1 MNTMEEKYSLCA
13 LNRIFG
19 FDPKAG
25 HSLVSHLG
33 SASEAFRLSE
43 KEMNLLI
50 GPYSKYKG
58 MINRRA
64 LDSAAEELERLS
76 SWNISFIGHT
86 EEEYPQL
93 LLDCEDAPLGL
104 YVRSS
109 SPVNQIFPQERRIAI
124 VGTRDI
130 SPYGQEWCNRIVDAL
145 ARTSDRPGIVSGLAL
160 GTDICAHRQAVRS
173 GLPTIAVMATGPETV
188 YPHRHREFAE
198 EMVHTPGC
206 ALITDY
212 PPGTAPLAVHF
223 LRRNRIIAGLSDA
236 TILIESRIK
245 GGGMMTSRLAFSYN
259 REVYAL
265 PGRID
270 DPRSQGCNLLIK
282 EKIAEAID
290 SVEGLLSGMG
300 MNAVKSVREISD
312 KDMIASYFSGNGTDS
327 STMMELTVVFGM
339 IRKNRG
345 INLDDLSAKTGF
357 SYSRIARLAGM
368 LEMEDLIS
376 MDLLQRCTFNMR
388 KSR

>member
-1 MNTMEEKYSLCA
+1 
-13 LNRIFG
+13 
-19 FDPKAG
+19 
-25 HSLVSHLG
+25 
-33 SASEAFRLSE
+33 
-43 KEMNLLI
+43 
-50 GPYSKYKG
+50 
-58 MINRRA
+58 
-64 LDSAAEELERLS
+64 
-76 SWNISFIGHT
+76 
-86 EEEYPQL
+86 
-93 LLDCEDAPLGL
+93 
-104 YVRSS
+104 
-109 SPVNQIFPQERRIAI
+109 
-124 VGTRDI
+124 
-130 SPYGQEWCNRIVDAL
+130 
-145 ARTSDRPGIVSGLAL
+145 
-160 GTDICAHRQAVRS
+160 
-173 GLPTIAVMATGPETV
+173 
-188 YPHRHREFAE
+188 
-198 EMVHTPGC
+198 
-206 ALITDY
+206 
-212 PPGTAPLAVHF
+212 
-223 LRRNRIIAGLSDA
+223 
-236 TILIESRIK
+236 
-245 GGGMMTSRLAFSYN
+245 MTSRLAFSYN

-312 KDMIASYFSGNGTDS
+312 KDMIASYFSGNETDS

-376 MDLLQRCTFNMR
+376 MDLLQRCTVNMR

>member
-1 MNTMEEKYSLCA
+1 
-13 LNRIFG
+13 
-19 FDPKAG
+19 
-25 HSLVSHLG
+25 
-33 SASEAFRLSE
+33 
-43 KEMNLLI
+43 
-50 GPYSKYKG
+50 
-58 MINRRA
+58 
-64 LDSAAEELERLS
+64 
-76 SWNISFIGHT
+76 
-86 EEEYPQL
+86 
-93 LLDCEDAPLGL
+93 
-104 YVRSS
+104 
-109 SPVNQIFPQERRIAI
+109 
-124 VGTRDI
+124 
-130 SPYGQEWCNRIVDAL
+130 
-145 ARTSDRPGIVSGLAL
+145 
-160 GTDICAHRQAVRS
+160 
-173 GLPTIAVMATGPETV
+173 
-188 YPHRHREFAE
+188 
-198 EMVHTPGC
+198 
-206 ALITDY
+206 
-212 PPGTAPLAVHF
+212 
-223 LRRNRIIAGLSDA
+223 
-236 TILIESRIK
+236 
-245 GGGMMTSRLAFSYN
+245 MTSRLAFSYN

-312 KDMIASYFSGNGTDS
+312 KDMIESYFSGNGTDS

>member
-1 MNTMEEKYSLCA
+1 MNK
-13 LNRIFG
+13 IFG
-19 FDPKAG
+19 FEPKIG
-25 HSLVSHLG
+25 HSLVSLLG
-33 SASEAFRLSE
+33 SASEVFRLSE
-43 KEMNLLI
+43 KETNQLI

-58 MINRRA
+58 AINRRA
-64 LDSAAEELERLS
+64 LDSAAEELERIS
-76 SWNISFIGHT
+76 SGNISFIGYT
-86 EEEYPQL
+86 AEEYPQL
-93 LLDCEDAPLGL
+93 LLECEDAPLGL
-104 YVRSS
+104 YVRSCT
-109 SPVNQIFPQERRIAI
+109 PVRQIFPQERRVAV

-130 SPYGQEWCNRIVDAL
+130 SPYGQEWCSRIVDAL

-212 PPGTAPLAVHF
+212 PPGTAPLAIHF

-265 PGRID
+265 PGRVD

-290 SVEGLLSGMG
+290 SAEGLLSGMG
-300 MNAVKSVREISD
+300 MNAVKPARQISD
-312 KDMIASYFSGNGTDS
+312 KDLITACFGRNGTDDN
-327 STMMELTVVFGM
+327 TITELIVVFGM

-357 SYSRIARLAGM
+357 SYNRIARLAGM

-376 MDLLQRCTFNMR
+376 MDLMQRCTVNMR

>member
-1 MNTMEEKYSLCA
+1 
-13 LNRIFG
+13 
-19 FDPKAG
+19 
-25 HSLVSHLG
+25 
-33 SASEAFRLSE
+33 
-43 KEMNLLI
+43 
-50 GPYSKYKG
+50 
-58 MINRRA
+58 
-64 LDSAAEELERLS
+64 
-76 SWNISFIGHT
+76 
-86 EEEYPQL
+86 
-93 LLDCEDAPLGL
+93 
-104 YVRSS
+104 
-109 SPVNQIFPQERRIAI
+109 
-124 VGTRDI
+124 
-130 SPYGQEWCNRIVDAL
+130 
-145 ARTSDRPGIVSGLAL
+145 
-160 GTDICAHRQAVRS
+160 
-173 GLPTIAVMATGPETV
+173 
-188 YPHRHREFAE
+188 
-198 EMVHTPGC
+198 
-206 ALITDY
+206 
-212 PPGTAPLAVHF
+212 
-223 LRRNRIIAGLSDA
+223 
-236 TILIESRIK
+236 
-245 GGGMMTSRLAFSYN
+245 MTSRLAFSYN

-270 DPRSQGCNLLIK
+270 DPKSQGCNLLIK

-312 KDMIASYFSGNGTDS
+312 KDMIASYFSGNETDS

>member
-1 MNTMEEKYSLCA
+1 MTA
-13 LNRIFG
+13 
-19 FDPKAG
+19 
-25 HSLVSHLG
+25 
-33 SASEAFRLSE
+33 RLS
-43 KEMNLLI
+43 
-50 GPYSKYKG
+50 
-58 MINRRA
+58 
-64 LDSAAEELERLS
+64 
-76 SWNISFIGHT
+76 
-86 EEEYPQL
+86 
-93 LLDCEDAPLGL
+93 
-104 YVRSS
+104 
-109 SPVNQIFPQERRIAI
+109 
-124 VGTRDI
+124 
-130 SPYGQEWCNRIVDAL
+130 
-145 ARTSDRPGIVSGLAL
+145 
-160 GTDICAHRQAVRS
+160 
-173 GLPTIAVMATGPETV
+173 
-188 YPHRHREFAE
+188 
-198 EMVHTPGC
+198 
-206 ALITDY
+206 
-212 PPGTAPLAVHF
+212 
-223 LRRNRIIAGLSDA
+223 
-236 TILIESRIK
+236 
-245 GGGMMTSRLAFSYN
+245 FSYN

-376 MDLLQRCTFNMR
+376 MDLLQRCTVNMR